1 MVCRNPWLSKSMSN
15 AKGLVLSRVVY
26 AGDTRMINKKIWDFQ
41 TPSHVSPI
49 SSARILENLVES
61 REPSAG
67 KSYSRRQPDRSFYSF
82 VQRPPLPRRRCP
94 NEAGSCRK
102 RRQQRWG
109 IPHSFYIRSEYRK
122 SRRCRT
128 ARSRQTSPQD
138 QEVQEI

>member
-82 VQRPPLPRRRCP
+82 VQRPLPLYITPLLLRLRTPRRLAA
-94 NEAGSCRK
+94 EEVDGKA
-102 RRQQRWG
+102 
-109 IPHSFYIRSEYRK
+109 
-122 SRRCRT
+122 
-128 ARSRQTSPQD
+128 AREPETVAAAERERAEKENLVEP
-138 QEVQEI
+138 